1 VRRCLDDLSEQA
13 NRILVSAKA
22 SWINTMHNA
31 SIAILD
37 STPRDVVAISTD
49 YDHGHRLP
57 MHSHRRSQL
66 LYGSRGVMQVT
77 TSLGTW
83 VVPPQRAVWIPPQ
96 VPHEVLFLGVRTHS
110 LYIEP
115 DGSPINQQRCQV
127 IEVNAL
133 MRHLL
138 QEAVDLP
145 LEYDQQGRDGVLM
158 SLLLHEIQRANE
170 LPLHIPMPTHER
182 LLASCKT
189 FLMTPDINLSAQQLA
204 DSLFISVR
212 TFTRL
217 FREQTGL
224 NFRQWRQRACV
235 VLALSRLAAGHS
247 VTTVALEMGYE
258 SPAAFATMFRR
269 VLGQAPSV
277 YLTHQAA
284 SRSIG

>member
-1 VRRCLDDLSEQA
+1 MRRLDDLSEQA
-13 NRILVSAKA
+13 NRVFVPAKA
-22 SWINTMHNA
+22 SWIITMHNA
-31 SIAILD
+31 SIATLD
-37 STPRDVVAISTD
+37 STPRNVVAISTD
-49 YDHGHRLP
+49 YEHGYRLP

-66 LYGSRGVMQVT
+66 LYGSKGVMQVT

-96 VPHEVLFLGVRTHS
+96 VSHEVLFLGVRTHS

-115 DGSPINQQRCQV
+115 DRSPINQQQCQV
-127 IEVNAL
+127 IEVSAL

-145 LEYDQQGRDGVLM
+145 LKYEDEGRDGVLI
-158 SLLLHEIQRANE
+158 SLLLHEIRRANE
-170 LPLHIPMPTHER
+170 LPLHIPMPTNER
-182 LLASCKT
+182 LLASCKS
-189 FLMTPDINLSAQQLA
+189 FLMAPDINLSAQQLA

-212 TFTRL
+212 TFTRR

-224 NFRQWRQRACV
+224 SFGQWRQRACV

-269 VLGQAPSV
+269 VLGQTPSV
-277 YLTHQAA
+277 YLVN
-284 SRSIG
+284 

>member
-1 VRRCLDDLSEQA
+1 MPRLDDFSEQA
-13 NRILVSAKA
+13 NRVFVPAKA
-22 SWINTMHNA
+22 SWIITMHNA

-37 STPRDVVAISTD
+37 STPRNVVAISTD
-49 YDHGHRLP
+49 YEHGHRLP

-66 LYGSRGVMQVT
+66 LYGSKGVMQVT

-115 DGSPINQQRCQV
+115 DKSPINQERCQV
-127 IEVNAL
+127 IEVSAL
-133 MRHLL
+133 MRYLL

-145 LEYDQQGRDGVLM
+145 WEYEEEGRDGVLI

-189 FLMTPDINLSAQQLA
+189 FLMTPDINLSPQQLA

-224 NFRQWRQRACV
+224 SFGQWRQRACV
-235 VLALSRLAAGHS
+235 VLALSRLAAGQS

-269 VLGQAPSV
+269 VVGQAPSV
-277 YLTHQAA
+277 YL
-284 SRSIG
+284 ID

>member
-1 VRRCLDDLSEQA
+1 
-13 NRILVSAKA
+13 
-22 SWINTMHNA
+22 MHNA
-31 SIAILD
+31 SIALLD
-37 STPRDVVAISTD
+37 STPRNVVAIRTD
-49 YDHGHRLP
+49 YEHGHRLP
-57 MHSHRRSQL
+57 MHSHRRAQL
-66 LYGSRGVMQVT
+66 LYGSKGVMQVT

-96 VPHEVLFLGVRTHS
+96 VPHEVVFLGVTTHS

-115 DGSPINQQRCQV
+115 EKLPINQEQCQV
-127 IEVNAL
+127 IEVSAL

-145 LEYDQQGRDGVLM
+145 WEYEEQGRDGVLV

-189 FLMTPDINLSAQQLA
+189 FLMTPDINLSPQQMA

-217 FREQTGL
+217 FRDQTGL
-224 NFRQWRQRACV
+224 TFGQWRQRACV
-235 VLALSRLAAGHS
+235 VLALSRLADGHS
-247 VTTVALEMGYE
+247 VTSVALEMGYE

-269 VLGQAPSV
+269 VLGQAPSM
-277 YLTHQAA
+277 YLMSAVGAT
-284 SRSIG
+284 

>member
-1 VRRCLDDLSEQA
+1 MRRLDDLSEQA
-13 NRILVSAKA
+13 NRVFVSAKA
-22 SWINTMHNA
+22 SWIITMHNA

-37 STPRDVVAISTD
+37 STPRNVVAISTD
-49 YDHGHRLP
+49 YDLGHRLP

-66 LYGSRGVMQVT
+66 LYGSKGVMQVT

-115 DGSPINQQRCQV
+115 DESLINQEQCQV
-127 IEVNAL
+127 IEVSAL

-145 LEYDQQGRDGVLM
+145 LEYEEEGRDGVVI

-182 LLASCKT
+182 LLASCQT
-189 FLMTPDINLSAQQLA
+189 FLMTPDINLSPQQLA
-204 DSLFISVR
+204 DSLFMSVR

-224 NFRQWRQRACV
+224 SFGQWRQRACV
-235 VLALSRLAAGHS
+235 VLALSRLADGHS

-277 YLTHQAA
+277 YL
-284 SRSIG
+284 IN

>member
-1 VRRCLDDLSEQA
+1 
-13 NRILVSAKA
+13 
-22 SWINTMHNA
+22 
-31 SIAILD
+31 
-37 STPRDVVAISTD
+37 
-49 YDHGHRLP
+49 
-57 MHSHRRSQL
+57 
-66 LYGSRGVMQVT
+66 MQVT

-110 LYIEP
+110 VYIEP
-115 DGSPINQQRCQV
+115 GHPLISRDQCLV
-127 IEVNAL
+127 IEVSAL

-145 LEYDQQGRDGVLM
+145 LEYEEDGRDGVLM

-182 LLASCKT
+182 LLATCKS
-189 FLMTPDINLSAQQLA
+189 FLMAPDINLSSQQLA
-204 DSLFISVR
+204 DSLFMGVR

-224 NFRQWRQRACV
+224 SFGQWRQRACV
-235 VLALSRLAAGHS
+235 VLALSRLADGDS

-258 SPAAFATMFRR
+258 SPASFATMFRR
-269 VLGQAPSV
+269 VLGQAPSA
-277 YLTHQAA
+277 YLIT
-284 SRSIG
+284 

>member
-1 VRRCLDDLSEQA
+1 VIWRLNDLSEQA
-13 NRILVSAKA
+13 NHVLVSAKA
-22 SWINTMHNA
+22 SWILTMHNA
-31 SIAILD
+31 SIGLLD
-37 STPRDVVAISTD
+37 STPRSVVAISTE
-49 YDHGHRLP
+49 YDNGHRLP

-66 LYGSRGVMQVT
+66 LYGSKGVMQVT

-115 DGSPINQQRCQV
+115 DESLINQEQCQV
-127 IEVNAL
+127 IEVSAL

-145 LEYDQQGRDGVLM
+145 LEYEETGRDGVVIN
-158 SLLLHEIQRANE
+158 LLLHEIQRANE
-170 LPLHIPMPTHER
+170 LPLHIPMPTHQR
-182 LLASCKT
+182 LLASCQT
-189 FLMTPDINLSAQQLA
+189 FLMAPDINRSPQELA
-204 DSLFISVR
+204 DSLFMSVR

-224 NFRQWRQRACV
+224 SFGQWRQRACV
-235 VLALSRLAAGHS
+235 ILALSRLAEGQS

-277 YLTHQAA
+277 YL
-284 SRSIG
+284 IN